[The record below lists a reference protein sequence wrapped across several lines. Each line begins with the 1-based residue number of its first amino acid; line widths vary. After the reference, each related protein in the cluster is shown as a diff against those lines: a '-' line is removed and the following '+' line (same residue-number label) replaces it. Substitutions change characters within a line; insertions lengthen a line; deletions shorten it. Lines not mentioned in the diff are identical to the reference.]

1 MKKYFSMIPIINLI
15 MIVTLLII
23 FCIISIAITPLLLLW
38 IYGGIAIVS
47 IIVACLENINE
58 IRNMKEVL
66 LKIFIN
72 FLLTLLVYSI
82 GIIFLYQK
90 TDISA
95 FFLITLK
102 LTLES
107 ILAYGITLVIK
118 YKKIKNNETDKKLNS
133 EK

>member
-23 FCIISIAITPLLLLW
+23 FCIISIAIIPLLLLW

-118 YKKIKNNETDKKLNS
+118 YKKVKNNETDKKLNS

>member
-23 FCIISIAITPLLLLW
+23 FCIISIAIIPLLLLW

>member
-23 FCIISIAITPLLLLW
+23 FCIISIAIIPLLLLC

-66 LKIFIN
+66 LKN
-72 FLLTLLVYSI
+72 VSS
-82 GIIFLYQK
+82 K
-90 TDISA
+90 
-95 FFLITLK
+95 
-102 LTLES
+102 
-107 ILAYGITLVIK
+107 
-118 YKKIKNNETDKKLNS
+118 
-133 EK
+133 

>member
-1 MKKYFSMIPIINLI
+1 

>member
-23 FCIISIAITPLLLLW
+23 FCIISIAIIPLLLLW

-66 LKIFIN
+66 LKN
-72 FLLTLLVYSI
+72 VSS
-82 GIIFLYQK
+82 K
-90 TDISA
+90 
-95 FFLITLK
+95 
-102 LTLES
+102 
-107 ILAYGITLVIK
+107 
-118 YKKIKNNETDKKLNS
+118 
-133 EK
+133 

>member
-23 FCIISIAITPLLLLW
+23 FCIISIAIIPLLLLL